1 MQVPLRE
8 LVARLVS
15 LERHG
20 RSGSSSCSSGHSPL
34 RMRLFQAHGAS
45 VSARTCKLTSRVL
58 PALSQITEILAARVL
73 TAQLTLLAPS
83 FNWRSLSVPSTA
95 PLTPIPHLAR
105 RYIRTTLAL
114 IAVVALIGPLS
125 KSAKPA
131 PTPVPAH
138 SRARIVNAG
147 IWAVHFGIDNAGRDS
162 QRSMRDLFRDMD
174 LDLVGLLETD
184 LHVSLGSLWL

>member
-1 MQVPLRE
+1 
-8 LVARLVS
+8 
-15 LERHG
+15 
-20 RSGSSSCSSGHSPL
+20 
-34 RMRLFQAHGAS
+34 MRLFQAHGAS

-58 PALSQITEILAARVL
+58 PALSRITEILAARVL

-131 PTPVPAH
+131 PTPVSAH

-184 LHVSLGSLWL
+184 LHVSLGSLYSFETSNELCT